1 MEFLGIDF
9 SGNARSWRA
18 SRGTS
23 NVWVCRIRC
32 GSDLRPLVTEL
43 QPVQHLAGKGSPFQ
57 WLAHILAGKQFSA
70 AAIDAPFSLPSRHVP
85 NEGWLKLLELVD
97 ALPFDPSAPFPS
109 GPSLIALAETRA
121 NLECLKPLR
130 RTEKWWSDLGITVRS
145 TLWWKPRGG
154 APFAAACMKL
164 LATAGFPPCW
174 PWSAQ
179 TEGLIAETFP
189 AAQLWSWK
197 LPFNKYDG
205 TNGSDVRHEIIRGLE
220 PRVNF
225 GRFRKAA
232 EETADA
238 LDAVISSF
246 AAIAAHRGDPL
257 PPDGDAA
264 IISREG
270 WIAVHA

>member
-18 SRGTS
+18 SRSTS
-23 NVWVCRIRC
+23 NVWVCRTKC
-32 GSDLRPLVTEL
+32 DSDPRPHVVELRPI
-43 QPVQHLAGKGSPFQ
+43 QHVEGDGSPFQ
-57 WLAHILAGKQFSA
+57 RLADILAGKQFSA

-85 NEGWLKLLELVD
+85 KEGWLELLELVD
-97 ALPFDPSAPFPS
+97 ALPCEPGLPFPS
-109 GPSLIALAETRA
+109 GPSLITLAEKA
-121 NLECLKPLR
+121 ADLESFKPLR
-130 RTEKWWSDLGITVRS
+130 CTEQCWSDRGINVPS

-164 LATAGFPPCW
+164 LATAGFPACW

-179 TEGLIAETFP
+179 TEGLVAEAFP

-197 LPFNKYDG
+197 LPFKKYDG
-205 TNGSDVRHEIIRGLE
+205 SNGSDVRQEIVRGLE

-225 GRFRKAA
+225 GRFRKVA

-246 AAIAAHRGDPL
+246 AAIAAYRGDTMPL
-257 PPDGDAA
+257 VCDRE

-270 WIAVHA
+270 CIAVHP

>member
-18 SRGTS
+18 SRATS

-32 GSDLRPLVTEL
+32 GGDLRLHVAEL
-43 QPVQHLAGKGSPFQ
+43 RPVQHLAGNGSPFQ
-57 WLAHILAGKQFSA
+57 RLADILAGKQFSA

-85 NEGWLKLLELVD
+85 KEGWLKLLELVD

-109 GPSLIALAETRA
+109 GPSLIALAEATA

-130 RTEKWWSDLGITVRS
+130 RTEKWWSDHGINVRS
-145 TLWWKPRGG
+145 TLWWKHRGG

-174 PWSAQ
+174 PWSAR
-179 TEGLIAETFP
+179 TEGLIAEAFP

-197 LPFNKYDG
+197 LPFSKYDG
-205 TNGSDVRHEIIRGLE
+205 PKGGDVRQEIIRGLE
-220 PRVNF
+220 PRINF
-225 GRFRKAA
+225 GRFRKVA

-238 LDAVISSF
+238 LDAVIASF

-257 PPDGDAA
+257 RRDGDAA